1 MNTDVNID
9 IDIDID
15 RDTNTHTRYSNGS
28 EFNNSLAA
36 RHGTLLQRVRY
47 LLSKKQILVTT
58 FMYGANGLVQ
68 VMQLWG
74 CDLLAAYLRVCLI
87 NCFASQLADVITDFY
102 GYRLAVPM

>member
-1 MNTDVNID
+1 MNTDVK
-9 IDIDID
+9 IDID

-36 RHGTLLQRVRY
+36 RHGTLIQRVRY

-74 CDLLAAYLRVCLI
+74 CDLLAA
-87 NCFASQLADVITDFY
+87 
-102 GYRLAVPM
+102 